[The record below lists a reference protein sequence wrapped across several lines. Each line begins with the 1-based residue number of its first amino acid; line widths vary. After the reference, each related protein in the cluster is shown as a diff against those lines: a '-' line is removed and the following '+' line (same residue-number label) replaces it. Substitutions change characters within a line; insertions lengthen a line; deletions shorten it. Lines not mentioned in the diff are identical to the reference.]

1 MRDVHTKSQDTVI
14 KEILKRQRIS
24 GSLTRRIN
32 ITKMDPKYY
41 TVSIVFYEMTFFT
54 KKMKNYKNDIKIKD

>member
-14 KEILKRQRIS
+14 KEIFKRQRIS
-24 GSLTRRIN
+24 GSLTGRIN
-32 ITKMDPKYY
+32 IIKMDPKYY

-54 KKMKNYKNDIKIKD
+54 KKNEKL

>member
-14 KEILKRQRIS
+14 KEIFKRKRIS
-24 GSLTRRIN
+24 GSLTGRIN
-32 ITKMDPKYY
+32 IIKMDPKYY

-54 KKMKNYKNDIKIKD
+54 K

>member
-54 KKMKNYKNDIKIKD
+54 KK